1 MHQEKYYLRWQTY
14 SDHLKSMM
22 QELMK
27 NEDFADVTLITEDK
41 KHVKANI
48 NVLRACSPFFKEML
62 KKEKFVS
69 PIVYL
74 RGIQFS
80 EMESIMQFI
89 YLGEAIFYEDR
100 MGEILAVAKSLEI
113 KALCDAGAK
122 TPTKIKQDVKLRPND
137 QVTYSES
144 EYFEDQ
150 TAKFELQFFET
161 MEEQALHHNENV
173 TVASKKKKYNCEQCP
188 RTYSAPG
195 ALHNHK
201 RSAHQGV
208 RHTCDKCDYQ
218 ATNQADLTRHIQSM
232 HEGVKYP
239 CDQCDYEATTQSHL
253 TRHIHLKHESA
264 NYACGQC
271 DSKFTRESVLRTHIQ
286 NKHEGITYACD
297 QCDYRA
303 TQKNN
308 LGTHIKNMHEKV
320 IQFRNIKM

>member
-1 MHQEKYYLRWQTY
+1 MHQEKYHLRWQTY

-80 EMESIMQFI
+80 ELEYIMQFI

-122 TPTKIKQDVKLRPND
+122 SPTKITQDVDSRPND
-137 QVTYSES
+137 QVTDSES
-144 EYFEDQ
+144 EDFEDQ
-150 TAKFELQFFET
+150 TAIFEMQYFKS
-161 MEEQALHHNENV
+161 MGEQAPLDKNAI
-173 TVASKKKKYNCEQCP
+173 VASKKKKYNCEQCH

-195 ALHNHK
+195 ALHNHN

-208 RHTCDKCDYQ
+208 RHTCVKCDYQ
-218 ATNQADLTRHIQSM
+218 ATNQADLTRHFQSM

-239 CDQCDYEATTQSHL
+239 CDQCDYRATTQSHL
-253 TRHIHLKHESA
+253 TRHIHLKHKCA

-271 DSKFTRESVLRTHIQ
+271 DSTFTRQSVLTTHVQ

-308 LGTHIKNMHEKV
+308 LGTHIKNKHEKV
-320 IQFRNIKM
+320 I